1 MEFIFQCG
9 RQTDIIKNKI
19 LSMSGAFSDAIE
31 KEIGG
36 KDLPAAGV

>member
-1 MEFIFQCG
+1 MQFIFQCG

-19 LSMSGAFSDAIE
+19 LSMSDGKSAIE